1 MSAHLSRRALLLA
14 AALAPVAGC
23 AADTPAR
30 ERGAPAAS
38 SASSASSAPPSRR
51 APAPVDP
58 RGLAGLEREYGARL
72 GVFAV
77 DTGTGATVVHR
88 ADERFAFC
96 STFKTLAAAAVLDRG
111 PLDRLERRV
120 TYTRADLAAYSP
132 VTERHVDTGMTLRQ
146 LCDAA
151 VRYSDNTAANL
162 LLRHLGG
169 PRALTTHLR
178 GLGDRVSR
186 LDHYEPELNR
196 NPPGDPRD
204 TTSPR
209 ALTADYRALVLDDA
223 LPAEKRELLR
233 DWLVRN
239 KTGGRRIR
247 AGAPRGWTVG
257 DKTGTGDW
265 GRANDVAVLWPDRG
279 EPIVLAVMS
288 ERPDRAAEPS
298 DALVAEATRRTLAAL
313 G

>member
-1 MSAHLSRRALLLA
+1 MSVPPSRRALLLA

-23 AADTPAR
+23 ATGTPAR
-30 ERGAPAAS
+30 EPRASSTAPAD
-38 SASSASSAPPSRR
+38 SAAPGRG

-58 RGLAGLEREYGARL
+58 RALADLEREYGARL

-96 STFKTLAAAAVLDRG
+96 STFKTLAAAAVLSRG
-111 PLDRLERRV
+111 PLDGLEQRV
-120 TYTRADLAAYSP
+120 TYTRDDLVAYSP
-132 VTERHVDTGMTLRQ
+132 VAEKHVATGMTLRQ
-146 LCDAA
+146 LGDAA
-151 VRYSDNTAANL
+151 VRHSDNAAANL

-169 PRALTTHLR
+169 PGALTAYLR

-186 LDHYEPELNR
+186 LDHNEPELNR

-204 TTSPR
+204 TTTPR
-209 ALTADYRALVLDDA
+209 AVTTDYRALVLGDA
-223 LPAEKRELLR
+223 LPAAQRELLT
-233 DWLVRN
+233 DWLVRST
-239 KTGGRRIR
+239 TGGERIR
-247 AGAPRGWTVG
+247 AGVPRGWKAG

-279 EPIVLAVMS
+279 APIVLAVLT
-288 ERPDRAAEPS
+288 ELPERAAAPS
-298 DALVAEATRRTLAAL
+298 DPLVAEATRRTLAVL
-313 G
+313 R